1 MKQIIVSAPGKIHL
15 MGEHAVVYGKPALL
29 SAVNL
34 RTTVSLTENKKFEII
49 SEDPDEYVRY
59 AVEHVCKEFK
69 KKIPSVHLHVSSII
83 PSGFHL
89 GSSAS
94 VAVVTI
100 GVLYYYLTKKW
111 NLEKINELAYEVEKN
126 MHGNPSG
133 GDNTTVTYGGFVR
146 YQKKSETEKVFEK
159 LFFVLPKKLD
169 HFFLIDTGKPKEN
182 TGFMVGLVREKY
194 EKNAKKYIDLFDIN
208 EKQVERIL
216 DALKIGDEKTLLDAI
231 RIGEETLEEMGVV
244 SEKVKPLIRDI
255 EKAGGAAKILGGG
268 GVSEGV
274 GFLLCYHT
282 NRKIVEH
289 IISKYHYS
297 MQPITLGQEGVRLE

>member
-1 MKQIIVSAPGKIHL
+1 
-15 MGEHAVVYGKPALL
+15 MGEHAVVYGRPALL
-29 SAVNL
+29 AAVNKRL
-34 RTTVSLTENKKFEII
+34 TVTFEETDKELEII
-49 SEDPDEYVRY
+49 TEESDTTYIQY
-59 AVEHVCKEFK
+59 AVALVSKNLGK
-69 KKIPSVHLHVSSII
+69 PIPHGILTITSEI
-83 PSGFHL
+83 PSGYHL
-89 GSSAS
+89 GSSAA
-94 VAVVTI
+94 VAV
-100 GVLYYYLTKKW
+100 GVVGALYYYLTNTW
-111 NLEKINELAYEVEKN
+111 DLEKINALAYEVEKN

-133 GDNTTVTYGGFVR
+133 GDNTTITYGGFVR

-268 GVSEGV
+268 GITEGV
-274 GFLLCYHT
+274 GFLLCYSIH
-282 NRKIVEH
+282 RKTVEEN
-289 IISKYHYS
+289 ISKYHYS
-297 MQPITLGQEGVRLE
+297 MQPIMLGQEGARLE